1 MKFIVGKIFSYQPS
15 TAETSFTKHPWI
27 NPMENRCQTLP
38 ESCGTTPWT
47 ITTHSYN
54 SQMDDSQV
62 SEEKKRKTAK
72 IEVKIKSLSHMFP
85 IKKCG
90 CYIFLGGFSEE
101 QILMSSWCS
110 IPVLPF
116 SIPMFHIF
124 PSKKLGVPLIFYNSS
139 RLVPSK
145 NTRLS
150 RFSGNRMF
158 GKLKLLAPNCCPF
171 SYGYNHSPV
180 HRSIYVP
187 DGCASQSASD
197 V

>member
-1 MKFIVGKIFSYQPS
+1 
-15 TAETSFTKHPWI
+15 
-27 NPMENRCQTLP
+27 
-38 ESCGTTPWT
+38 
-47 ITTHSYN
+47 
-54 SQMDDSQV
+54 
-62 SEEKKRKTAK
+62 
-72 IEVKIKSLSHMFP
+72 
-85 IKKCG
+85 
-90 CYIFLGGFSEE
+90 
-101 QILMSSWCS
+101 
-110 IPVLPF
+110 
-116 SIPMFHIF
+116 MFHIF